1 MLAQKTVFVVDD
13 DAAAAAS
20 VAALMMSIG
29 LTVETFGSA
38 EEFLDAFTED
48 RDGCLVLD
56 VRLGGMDGL
65 ELQKRL
71 TARGCQLPVIVIS
84 GHADREL
91 SEKALG
97 NGAVACFEKPFEGHE
112 LCGIVKSVLA
122 QN

>member
-1 MLAQKTVFVVDD
+1 MLTEKTVFVVDD
-13 DAAAAAS
+13 DVAAAAS

-29 LTVETFGSA
+29 LSVETFGSA
-38 EEFLDAFTED
+38 EEFLGAFTGD

-71 TARGCQLPVIVIS
+71 AAKGCQLPVIVIS

-91 SEKALG
+91 TEKALG
-97 NGAVACFEKPFEGHE
+97 NGAIACFEKPFEGHE
-112 LCGIVKSVLA
+112 LCRTVQSVLA
-122 QN
+122 KN